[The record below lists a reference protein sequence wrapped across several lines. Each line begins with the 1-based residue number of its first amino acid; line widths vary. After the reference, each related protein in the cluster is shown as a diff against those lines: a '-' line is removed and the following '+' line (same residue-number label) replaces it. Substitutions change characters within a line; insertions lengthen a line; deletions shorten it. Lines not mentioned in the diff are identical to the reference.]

1 MRRLKKFAS
10 LFLVGAMALT
20 ALTGCGNKS
29 GTTDSG
35 STVDNGQKQEQPADN
50 NEDASTTD
58 TPVAEALWKSLD
70 PGTEGEIS
78 IMCWSGDSIYYED
91 IGSMELTPE
100 DITTQNVAAIYAM
113 SKKFKEYYPNVKI
126 NLWAKA
132 DDPNGNDTT
141 WEQERENF
149 KAEHGKY
156 PDIYASTNLA
166 GDTAR
171 GLVADLSYF
180 SDDSLY
186 KSFNESLM
194 NNMNYYGFQAG
205 LPQFVQPWGVWV
217 NKELAETN
225 NIDVPNPDWTI
236 DDFTDFVTA
245 ADNKTFWGMIDIPVS
260 YITSGSGTIGESMM
274 KYDGNGDRVNV
285 ASENVMALLDYIPQ
299 WSKTEI
305 WTQFNNG
312 GNVTQEIVDDGWWWG
327 YRFFCRNYTLTYAG
341 DPWMFNAATLPQN
354 EDGTW
359 PANSIESNDWDYY
372 PRPST
377 EFAGNSLGICID
389 PMAIHNY
396 AMDDGNAE
404 WSEAEIAQLTL
415 AYAFGSYWCGS
426 TEAMQVRADQKYNDN
441 NTIKSCLNDS
451 FPLVTGEEFDKQMD
465 IWYSTDI
472 HARYGDATKM
482 PGFQYCMELW
492 QQGAIYD
499 VSDKTYLY
507 FVNEDGQ
514 QKPCL
519 YEIINIA
526 NAEITGASITEANFV
541 DTIKAKLPDWNEKI
555 NARFVEAETALKD
568 GLKTYYGYTDADF

>member
-10 LFLVGAMALT
+10 LFLTLAMT
-20 ALTGCGNKS
+20 AAVLTGCGGDGS
-29 GTTDSG
+29 GGKTGG
-35 STVDNGQKQEQPADN
+35 S
-50 NEDASTTD
+50 D
-58 TPVAEALWKSLD
+58 TPAGNTQTQTQQPEGGTDEAPAAEALWKSLD
-70 PGTEGEIS
+70 PGVSGEIS
-78 IMCWSGDSIYYED
+78 IMCWSGDSVYYED
-91 IGSMELTPE
+91 IGGMDLKDE

-113 SKKFKEYYPNVKI
+113 AKQFKELYPNVKI
-126 NLWAKA
+126 NLWAKL
-132 DDPNGNDTT
+132 DDPNGNETT
-141 WEQERENF
+141 WEQELENF

-156 PDIYASTNLA
+156 PDIYASTDLA

-180 SDDSLY
+180 ADDVLY

-194 NNMNYYGFQAG
+194 ANMNYFGFQAG

-217 NKELAETN
+217 NKELAENN
-225 NIDVPNPDWTI
+225 NIDVPGPGWTI
-236 DDFTDFVTA
+236 DEYTDFVTA
-245 ADNKTFWGMIDIPVS
+245 ADNKTFWGMINIPVS
-260 YITSGSGTIGESMM
+260 YITSGSGTIGETML
-274 KYDGNGDRVNV
+274 KYDGSGDRVNV
-285 ASENVMALLDYIPQ
+285 ASESVMALLDYIPK
-299 WSKTEI
+299 WGKTEI

-327 YRFFCRNYTLTYAG
+327 YRFFCRNYCLTYDG
-341 DPWMFNAATLPQN
+341 DPWMFNAAALGQN

-359 PANSIESNDWDYY
+359 ATNAIESNDWDYY

-377 EFAGNSLGICID
+377 EWAGNSLGICVD
-389 PMAIHNY
+389 PMAVHNY

-404 WSEAEIAQLTL
+404 WSETEIEQFTL

-426 TEAMQVRADQKYNDN
+426 TEAMQARADQNYSDN
-441 NTIKSCLNDS
+441 GTIKSCLNDS

-465 IWYSTDI
+465 IWYSTDT
-472 HARYGDATKM
+472 HARYGDADKM

-507 FVNEDGQ
+507 FVNEDGE
-514 QKPCL
+514 QKICL
-519 YEIINIA
+519 YEMVNIS
-526 NAEITGASITEANFV
+526 NAEVAGAQIEDANFV
-541 DTIKAKLPDWNEKI
+541 DTVKAKLPDWNEKI
-555 NARFVEAETALKD
+555 NARFTKAEESLKE

>member
-10 LFLVGAMALT
+10 LFLTLAMT
-20 ALTGCGNKS
+20 AAVLTGCGGDGS
-29 GTTDSG
+29 GGKTGG
-35 STVDNGQKQEQPADN
+35 S
-50 NEDASTTD
+50 D
-58 TPVAEALWKSLD
+58 TPAGNTQTQTQQPEGGTDESPAAEALWKSLD
-70 PGTEGEIS
+70 PGVSGEIS
-78 IMCWSGDSIYYED
+78 IMCWSGDSVYYED
-91 IGSMELTPE
+91 IGGMDLKDE

-113 SKKFKEYYPNVKI
+113 AKQFKELYPNVKI
-126 NLWAKA
+126 NLWAKL
-132 DDPNGNDTT
+132 DDPNGNETT
-141 WEQERENF
+141 WEQELENF

-156 PDIYASTNLA
+156 PDIYASTDLA

-180 SDDSLY
+180 ADDVLY

-194 NNMNYYGFQAG
+194 ANMNYFGFQAG

-217 NKELAETN
+217 NKELAENN
-225 NIDVPNPDWTI
+225 NIDVPGPDWTI
-236 DDFTDFVTA
+236 DEYTDFVTA
-245 ADNKTFWGMIDIPVS
+245 ADNKTFWGMINIPVS
-260 YITSGSGTIGESMM
+260 YITSGSGTIGETML
-274 KYDGNGDRVNV
+274 KYDGSGDRVNV
-285 ASENVMALLDYIPQ
+285 ASESVMALLDYIPK
-299 WSKTEI
+299 WGKTEI

-327 YRFFCRNYTLTYAG
+327 YRFFCRNYCLTYDG
-341 DPWMFNAATLPQN
+341 DPWMFNAAALGQN

-359 PANSIESNDWDYY
+359 ATNAIESNDWDYY

-377 EFAGNSLGICID
+377 EWAGNSLGICVD
-389 PMAIHNY
+389 PMAVHNY

-404 WSEAEIAQLTL
+404 WSETEIEQFTL

-426 TEAMQVRADQKYNDN
+426 TEAMQARADQNYSDN
-441 NTIKSCLNDS
+441 GTIKSCLNDS

-465 IWYSTDI
+465 IWYSTDT
-472 HARYGDATKM
+472 HARYGDADKM

-507 FVNEDGQ
+507 FVNEDGE
-514 QKPCL
+514 QKICL
-519 YEIINIA
+519 YEMVNIS
-526 NAEITGASITEANFV
+526 NAEVAGAQIEDANFV
-541 DTIKAKLPDWNEKI
+541 DTVKAKLPDWNEKI
-555 NARFVEAETALKD
+555 NARFTKAEESLKE